1 MIGFVVHPLEMVPIS
16 QDEARLVCP
25 VCEYVR
31 AVKLTLD
38 GRVDG
43 HGKRLVA
50 GPPGTVHPWPDVV
63 FRANE

>member
-1 MIGFVVHPLEMVPIS
+1 MISHPLEMVRTG
-16 QDEARLVCP
+16 QDEARLVCQI
-25 VCEYVR
+25 CEYVR

-50 GPPGTVHPWPDVV
+50 GSPDAIHPWPDVV
-63 FRANE
+63 FREHE

>member
-1 MIGFVVHPLEMVPIS
+1 MIDFVVHPLEMRPVS
-16 QDEARLVCP
+16 HDEARLVCS

-50 GPPGTVHPWPDVV
+50 GPANSVHPWPDVV
-63 FRANE
+63 FRDSQ